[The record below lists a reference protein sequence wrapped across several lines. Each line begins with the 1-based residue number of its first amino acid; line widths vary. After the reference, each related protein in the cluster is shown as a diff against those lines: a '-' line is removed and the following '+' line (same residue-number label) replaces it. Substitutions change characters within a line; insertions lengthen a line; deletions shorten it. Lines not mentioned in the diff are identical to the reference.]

1 MTDELKPCW
10 CCFSSGSML
19 FSYEAF
25 VQAGLSYFYQNW
37 FHNVKVLIGR
47 HATNCECKTSS
58 IDKSMTHCRVCT
70 DREPGKLH
78 GPNVLTGWQCTLYV
92 SKPNLGGLQ
101 WNTEQGGSRS
111 HRVASTSD
119 SVTKLNRCHKTLN
132 RCHKQREENWEW
144 ELGTNWD
151 GEVKAATR
159 ETGSADDAGAGD
171 ILVPMPV
178 LYNCVL
184 SHLLIW
190 GQITQVAI
198 YFLNLICE
206 SGLVGNV
213 SIYSVSPEC
222 QGHSFT
228 MEFMA
233 TACL

>member
-1 MTDELKPCW
+1 MLKFWLAVMQRIANARHLQLTNQWHIVVC
-10 CCFSSGSML
+10 
-19 FSYEAF
+19 
-25 VQAGLSYFYQNW
+25 VQTENQ
-37 FHNVKVLIGR
+37 V
-47 HATNCECKTSS
+47 NCMDQMS
-58 IDKSMTHCRVCT
+58 
-70 DREPGKLH
+70 
-78 GPNVLTGWQCTLYV
+78 WQCTLCV
-92 SKPNLGGLQ
+92 SKPKPNLGGLQ

-184 SHLLIW
+184 SHLLINMGADHTGSNIFPQFDLW
-190 GQITQVAI
+190 ERFGWQCLHIFYPCLPHSVEATVLQW
-198 YFLNLICE
+198 NLWPL
-206 SGLVGNV
+206 LVCNTPHTSQRAPQYNCRNCKCCPISMV
-213 SIYSVSPEC
+213 R
-222 QGHSFT
+222 
-228 MEFMA
+228 
-233 TACL
+233 